1 MKLVWRCLTCMS
13 LLLLG
18 STSAHAADEIGLSRD
33 GVTWASELPGGLF
46 DGAFRWVPGDSETES
61 FYVRNQGPSDA
72 VMVIEARSADS
83 DELLSNDDIA
93 LRARVD
99 DGPWVDLENGAP
111 SKSLSQQRIGE
122 DDVVQ
127 MDVNAT
133 FDPASTNQSQTK
145 TLDLT
150 FTVTLA
156 DALQGGEADGGDSDN
171 DLLPDTGAQ
180 ISSWLV
186 IAAGVMLTLGVRL
199 VRRREVRHD

>member
-1 MKLVWRCLTCMS
+1 MKLVWRCLTCMTI
-13 LLLLG
+13 LLLG
-18 STSAHAADEIGLSRD
+18 STSAYAADEIGLSRD
-33 GVTWASELPGGLF
+33 GVTWSSALPGGLF
-46 DGAFRWVPGDSETES
+46 DDAFRWVPGDSETES
-61 FYVRNQGPSDA
+61 FFVRNQGPSDA

-83 DELLSNDDIA
+83 DELLSNDDIE

-99 DGPWVDLENGAP
+99 DGTWVELENGAP
-111 SKSLSQQRIGE
+111 SKNLSQQRIGE
-122 DDVVQ
+122 DAMVHV
-127 MDVNAT
+127 DVNAT

-156 DALQGGEADGGDSDN
+156 DANAVLDEGDDSDN

-186 IAAGVMLTLGVRL
+186 IVAGVMLTLGVRL

>member
-1 MKLVWRCLTCMS
+1 MKSVWRCLTCMT

-18 STSAHAADEIGLSRD
+18 SASAHAADEIGLSRD
-33 GVTWASELPGGLF
+33 GITWASELPGGLF
-46 DGAFRWVPGDSETES
+46 DDASRWVPGDSETES
-61 FYVRNQGPSDA
+61 FYVRNQGPTDA

-83 DELLSNDDIA
+83 DELLSNDDIE

-99 DGPWVDLENGAP
+99 GGTWVDLENGAP
-111 SKSLSQQRIGE
+111 SKSLSQQRMGE
-122 DDVVQ
+122 DDEVHVE
-127 MDVNAT
+127 VNAT
-133 FDPASTNQSQTK
+133 FDPASSNQSQSK

-156 DALQGGEADGGDSDN
+156 DALQAGEGDSDN

-186 IAAGVMLTLGVRL
+186 IAAGALLTLGVWL
-199 VRRREVRHD
+199 VRRRGVRDD